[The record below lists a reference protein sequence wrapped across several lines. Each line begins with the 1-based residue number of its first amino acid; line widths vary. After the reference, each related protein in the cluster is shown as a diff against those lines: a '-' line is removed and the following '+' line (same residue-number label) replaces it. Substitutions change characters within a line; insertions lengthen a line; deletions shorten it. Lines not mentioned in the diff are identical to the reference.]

1 MATKKK
7 AAKKKSTK
15 KTAAKKQPAKAKAKA
30 KKPKTYTAAKKKE
43 VLAYI
48 KAFNKKNKKGGL
60 AAASRKFKI
69 AHSTIQ
75 GW

>member
-7 AAKKKSTK
+7 VAKKT
-15 KTAAKKQPAKAKAKA
+15 TAKVKA
-30 KKPKTYTAAKKKE
+30 KKPKTYTEAKKKQ
-43 VLAYI
+43 VLAFI
-48 KAFNKKNKKGGL
+48 EAFNKKNKKGGL

-69 AHSTIQ
+69 AHSTIR